1 MKKRRVGAALAAA
14 ALGVLVIAPASAAN
28 AEASESLDEL
38 LARVAPEVREN
49 LYDDSFA
56 ARGAEAVTPA
66 TVPATGAEPI
76 TTHGPTTDVSI
87 WLPATAAVA
96 EDSVAGEGVRLFEHG
111 NGATS
116 VPLVKDDGSVQILTI
131 IDASTAPESYSYS
144 VDVPAGASLAVDEEG
159 AVHITDAAGEF
170 VGGVAPAW
178 AVDANGVPVP
188 TAYEV
193 DGATLTQV
201 VDHDA
206 GQFAYPIVADPWLG
220 QDLYYQPTVTYPSQ
234 GYKINVTPRA
244 WGQQWAGPA
253 TWFAHVDEVKSK
265 LGGNAWRWTNTIQ
278 EQFYCHI
285 AGLPASL
292 PQYNLES
299 WRPLVTWSQSLAQY
313 RCNPYDGAWS

>member
-1 MKKRRVGAALAAA
+1 MKKRRMGAVLAVAV
-14 ALGVLVIAPASAAN
+14 LGALVIAPVTTAN
-28 AEASESLDEL
+28 AEDNETLDTL

-49 LYDDSFA
+49 LYDGSFA
-56 ARGAEAVTPA
+56 ARGAETVTPA

-76 TTHGPTTDVSI
+76 TTHGQDTDVSI

-96 EDSVAGEGVRLFEHG
+96 EDSVGGEGVRLFDHG

-116 VPLVKDDGSVQILTI
+116 VPLVKDDGSVQILTL
-131 IDASTAPESYSYS
+131 IDDATAPENYSYA
-144 VDVPAGASLAVDEEG
+144 VDVSAGASLTIDEDG
-159 AVHITDAAGEF
+159 AVHITSATGEF
-170 VGGVAPAW
+170 IGGVAPAW
-178 AVDANGVPVP
+178 AVDANGALVP
-188 TAYEV
+188 TTYQV
-193 DGATLTQV
+193 DGTTLTQV
-201 VDHDA
+201 VDHNG

-299 WRPLVTWSQSLAQY
+299 WRPLVTWSQSLVQY